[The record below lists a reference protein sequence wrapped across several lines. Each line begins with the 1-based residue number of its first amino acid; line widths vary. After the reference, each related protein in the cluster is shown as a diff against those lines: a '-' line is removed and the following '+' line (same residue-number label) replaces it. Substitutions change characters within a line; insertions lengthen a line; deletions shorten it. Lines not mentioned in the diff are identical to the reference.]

1 MTMPFDS
8 TASSLEALQSRL
20 QGHVLVGDAAA
31 VADVVSVVPGSA
43 AQRLGIYHHAYR
55 ARLQETLRDSF
66 GHTLMYL
73 GDEWFDAL
81 SADFIETHPSESANL
96 RWYGGAYPDWLAQRL
111 SGADSALGDHPEV
124 AEIARLD
131 WTMRAAFD
139 GLDAT
144 VLALA
149 DVAALAPEDWATV
162 VFKPHPTLA
171 LISLRCNTLS
181 LWHALDQELDV
192 PPVEA
197 LPSPMDVAV
206 WRFEERPHF
215 RSVAPSEAAALR
227 ALMQGQSFAETCACL
242 AELLPA
248 DENAATVAG
257 GHLRRWIDEG
267 LLAGWQDLQCHR

>member
-1 MTMPFDS
+1 MMTMPVDS
-8 TASSLEALQSRL
+8 SASSLEALQSRL
-20 QGHVLVGDAAA
+20 QGHVLVRDAAA
-31 VADVVSVVPGSA
+31 LADVVSVVPGSGV
-43 AQRLGIYHHAYR
+43 RGLGIYHHAYR

-66 GHTLMYL
+66 GHTLLYL

-81 SADFIETHPSESANL
+81 SAEFIEANPSASANL
-96 RWYGGAYPDWLAQRL
+96 RWYGATYPDWLAQRL
-111 SGADSALGDHPEV
+111 SAGSNLGDHPEV

-139 GLDAT
+139 GLDAP

-181 LWHALDQELDV
+181 LWHALDQERDV

-197 LPSPMDVAV
+197 LPSPMDVVV

-215 RSVAPSEAAALR
+215 RSVAPGEAAALR
-227 ALMQGQSFAETCACL
+227 ALMQGQSFAEACACL

-248 DENAATVAG
+248 DENAAAVAG

-267 LLAGWQDLQCHR
+267 LLAGWQDLQGNR

>member
-8 TASSLEALQSRL
+8 KSSSLEALQSRL

-66 GHTLMYL
+66 GHTVLYL

-81 SADFIETHPSESANL
+81 SAEFIETHPSESANL

-111 SGADSALGDHPEV
+111 SDAGSALGDHPEV

-139 GLDAT
+139 GLDAP

-171 LISLRCNTLS
+171 LINLRCNTLS
-181 LWHALDQELDV
+181 LWHALDQDLDV

-197 LPSPMDVAV
+197 LPSPIDVVV

-215 RSVAPSEAAALR
+215 RSVLPSEAAALR

-248 DENAATVAG
+248 HENAAAVAG

-267 LLAGWQDLQCHR
+267 LLAGWQD

>member
-1 MTMPFDS
+1 MMKMPVGS

-20 QGHVLVGDAAA
+20 QGHVLAGDAAA
-31 VADVVSVVPGSA
+31 LADVVSVVPGSA

-66 GHTLMYL
+66 GHTLLYL

-81 SADFIETHPSESANL
+81 SAEFIEANPSASANL
-96 RWYGGAYPDWLAQRL
+96 RWYGSAYPDWLAQRL
-111 SGADSALGDHPEV
+111 SADGTLGDHPEV

-131 WTMRAAFD
+131 WSMRAAFD
-139 GLDAT
+139 GVDAP
-144 VLALA
+144 VLAMA

-162 VFKPHPTLA
+162 VFKPHPTLV
-171 LISLRCNTLS
+171 LISLGCNTLS

-197 LPSPMDVAV
+197 LPSPMAVVV

-215 RSVAPSEAAALR
+215 RSVPSIEAGALQ
-227 ALMQGQSFAETCACL
+227 AVMQAKSFAEICGLL
-242 AELLPA
+242 AEMLPEN
-248 DENAATVAG
+248 ENAATLAG
-257 GHLRRWIDEG
+257 GYLRRWMDEG
-267 LLAGWQDLQCHR
+267 LLAR

>member
-1 MTMPFDS
+1 MVSLAS
-8 TASSLEALQSRL
+8 TSSSLEVLQSRL

-31 VADVVSVVPGSA
+31 LADVVSVVPGSA
-43 AQRLGIYHHAYR
+43 VQRLGIYHHAYR

-66 GHTLMYL
+66 GHTLLYL
-73 GDEWFDAL
+73 GDEWCDAL
-81 SADFIETHPSESANL
+81 SAEFIEAHPSESANL
-96 RWYGGAYPDWLAQRL
+96 RWYGDVYPDWLAQRL
-111 SGADSALGDHPEV
+111 NDADSALGDHPEV

-131 WTMRAAFD
+131 WTMRSAFD
-139 GLDAT
+139 GPDAP

-162 VFKPHPTLA
+162 VFKSHPTLA

-197 LPSPMDVAV
+197 LPSPMDVVV

-215 RSVAPSEAAALR
+215 RSVAPMEAVALR
-227 ALMQGQSFAETCACL
+227 VVMQGQSFAEMCGLL
-242 AELLPA
+242 AEMSPE
-248 DENAATVAG
+248 DENAAALAG
-257 GHLRRWIDEG
+257 GYLRRWIEEG
-267 LLAGWQDLQCHR
+267 LLAGLNC

>member
-1 MTMPFDS
+1 MLPLDANS
-8 TASSLEALQSRL
+8 LSLEALQSRL
-20 QGHVLVGDAAA
+20 QGHVLAGDASAL
-31 VADVVSVVPGSA
+31 ADVVCVVPGSA

-66 GHTLMYL
+66 GHTLLYL

-81 SADFIETHPSESANL
+81 STEFIEAHPSESANL

-111 SGADSALGDHPEV
+111 NDADSALGDHPEV
-124 AEIARLD
+124 GEIARLD

-139 GLDAT
+139 GPDAP

-149 DVAALAPEDWATV
+149 EVAALAPEAWATV

-181 LWHALDQELDV
+181 LWHALDQDADV
-192 PPVEA
+192 PPVEV
-197 LPSPMDVAV
+197 LPSPMDVVV

-215 RSVAPSEAAALR
+215 RSVAPMEAAALR
-227 ALMQGQSFAETCACL
+227 AVMQGQSFAETCALL
-242 AELLPA
+242 AEWLPE
-248 DENAATVAG
+248 DENAAAVAG

-267 LLAGWQDLQCHR
+267 LLASQP

>member
-1 MTMPFDS
+1 MMKFDS
-8 TASSLEALQSRL
+8 TASSLEALQSRM

-31 VADVVSVVPGSA
+31 LTDVLSVVPGSA

-66 GHTLMYL
+66 GHTLLYL

-81 SADFIETHPSESANL
+81 SAEFIEAHPSESANL
-96 RWYGGAYPDWLAQRL
+96 RWYGGAYPEWLAQRL
-111 SGADSALGDHPEV
+111 NDAGSAVGDHPEV

-131 WTMRAAFD
+131 WTLRAAFD
-139 GLDAT
+139 GPDAP
-144 VLALA
+144 VLTLA
-149 DVAALAPEDWATV
+149 DVAALAPQDWATV

-181 LWHALDQELDV
+181 LWHALDQDLEV

-197 LPSPMDVAV
+197 LPASMAVVV

-215 RSVAPSEAAALR
+215 RSVLPIEAAALQ
-227 ALMQGQSFAETCACL
+227 AMLQGQSFAEMCALL
-242 AELLPA
+242 AELLPE
-248 DENAATVAG
+248 DENAAALAG
-257 GHLRRWIDEG
+257 GYLRRWIDEG
-267 LLAGWQDLQCHR
+267 LLAR